1 MDRGWTTICALASS
15 AALDFYLNF
24 KPVGTCL
31 ESKTVRTFR
40 CPCVGN
46 RSFVD
51 LYNDSIKGQG
61 LPDWSKLETIPSE
74 PMIRLKTICDLHGP
88 CMVVLKIW
96 STNRSVSDFAHP
108 VNSINVSVTWNIC
121 PIWNR
126 TDWRAMHMQEFKCYY
141 CGCITTHAASC

>member
-61 LPDWSKLETIPSE
+61 LPDWSKLETVPSE
-74 PMIRLKTICDLHGP
+74 PMLRLKTICDLHGP
-88 CMVVLKIW
+88 CSTACNILLLQQLLTRTPKFFLPFKSLIIPWDDLGRLCSFRLVVGW
-96 STNRSVSDFAHP
+96 P
-108 VNSINVSVTWNIC
+108 
-121 PIWNR
+121 
-126 TDWRAMHMQEFKCYY
+126 
-141 CGCITTHAASC
+141 GCALGRDKLLV